1 MPSSSLEDDA
11 VLDIAIDQGV
21 AWMTMNRPEVGNS
34 LSPGML
40 RALEAG
46 WTRLEADPEVR
57 VIVLTG
63 AGDKHFCTGADV
75 AGVEVGKGGLH
86 NVGYAE
92 ANRFSPRMCHV
103 SKPVICVLNGLVNA
117 GGLHFVADADIVIA
131 AGHVTFMDTHV
142 SIGLVSALESIG
154 LARRAGVG
162 AALLLGLCGRE
173 YRMPVERA
181 YQLGIVDL
189 LEPDTAAARARAAT
203 LAGMIS
209 RNSPR
214 AVALT
219 KRAIWT
225 STEMPD
231 PAAPVHGWELLKS
244 QWSHPDFEEGPR
256 AFLERREAVWDPD
269 PNARRKD

>member
-1 MPSSSLEDDA
+1 MASSAIEDEA
-11 VLDIAIDQGV
+11 VLDIRIDDGV
-21 AWMTMNRPEVGNS
+21 AWLSLNRPEVGNA

-40 RALEAG
+40 RALEGA
-46 WTRLEADPEVR
+46 WARLEADGDVR
-57 VIVLTG
+57 VIILTG
-63 AGDKHFCTGADV
+63 AGEKHFCTGADV
-75 AGVEVGKGGLH
+75 AGVEVGKGGL
-86 NVGYAE
+86 NNLTYGE
-92 ANRFSPRMCHV
+92 ANRFTPRMCHV

-117 GGLHFVADADIVIA
+117 GGLHFVVDADIVIA
-131 AGHVTFMDTHV
+131 AQHVALMDTHV

-162 AALLLGLCGRE
+162 AALLLGLCGRD
-173 YRMPVERA
+173 YRMPAERA
-181 YQLGIVDL
+181 FALGMVDL
-189 LEPDTAAARARAAT
+189 LEPDVATACARAQA
-203 LAGMIS
+203 LADMIK

-231 PAAPVHGWELLKS
+231 PAAAVHGWELLKS

-256 AFLERREAVWDPD
+256 AFLEKRAPVWDPD
-269 PNARRKD
+269 PNSRR

>member
-1 MPSSSLEDDA
+1 MAPSAIEDEA
-11 VLDIAIDQGV
+11 VLDIRIEEGV
-21 AWMTMNRPEVGNS
+21 AWLTLNRPKVGNA

-40 RALEAG
+40 RALERG
-46 WTRLEADPEVR
+46 WGRVEADPEVR
-57 VIVLTG
+57 VVILTG
-63 AGDKHFCTGADV
+63 AGERHFCTGADV

-86 NVGYAE
+86 NVAYGE
-92 ANRFSPRMCHV
+92 ANRFTPRMCHV

-131 AGHVTFMDTHV
+131 AEHAAFMDTHV

-162 AALLLGLCGRE
+162 AALLLGLCGRD
-173 YRMPVERA
+173 YRMTAERA
-181 YQLGIVDL
+181 YALGVVDL
-189 LEPDTAAARARAAT
+189 LEPDVAAARARAQA
-203 LAGMIS
+203 LAEMIK

-219 KRAIWT
+219 KRAIWS

-231 PAAPVHGWELLKS
+231 PAAAIHGWELLKS

-256 AFLERREAVWDPD
+256 AFLEKRQPRWDPD
-269 PNARRKD
+269 PNSRR